1 LAESDGEAGGM
12 VEVRANIVELL
23 LRRPILGAVFER
35 SLLEYV
41 LSRSPAV
48 SKYVK
53 RISEVTGLPE
63 EVVKSSRPVREYIKS
78 LVGI

>member
-1 LAESDGEAGGM
+1 MAESDGEAGGM

>member
-1 LAESDGEAGGM
+1 LAEGNGEAGGL
-12 VEVRANIVELL
+12 VKVRSNIVELL

-48 SKYVK
+48 SRYVK

-63 EVVKSSRPVREYIKS
+63 EVVRRSRPVREYVRS
-78 LVGI
+78 LVGV